1 MERIEQIEPMAP
13 TARTPGRW
21 TWLILGVATAVAL
34 IAAFEALAGGGGP
47 AMPWDGPL
55 LAIQNALTGTTGRT
69 VIVLATVAAGMMWA
83 FTDHGTGAKRLS
95 LVIVAA
101 GITMGAVSFLASL
114 GIAGALC

>member
-1 MERIEQIEPMAP
+1 MKQLALNRKSWI
-13 TARTPGRW
+13 
-21 TWLILGVATAVAL
+21 LLGVVAGVLGAVQ
-34 IAAFEALAGGGGP
+34 ALAGGGGP

-69 VIVLATVAAGMMWA
+69 VIVLATVAAGMTWA

-114 GIAGALC
+114 GIAGAMV

>member
-1 MERIEQIEPMAP
+1 MKEKKRS
-13 TARTPGRW
+13 TAW
-21 TWLILGVATAVAL
+21 TWMIFGAL
-34 IAAFEALAGGGGP
+34 VMLLAGIEVLAGGGGP

-114 GIAGALC
+114 GIAGAVC